1 MAKWM
6 KRPIFFTS
14 FFSMKLSGSKL
25 RTSAAIWQANAEASN
40 PVMRSTPLLAARRA
54 CHTESVV
61 LPSEQIR
68 PMPVMTTRLPEVL
81 AKLLACLR
89 VLADVLDGIR
99 YGANLLRI
107 LVGDFDI
114 EGLFEGHHQFDRVE
128 RIRAQVIH
136 ERSAGRNLALVH
148 PQLFD
153 NNLFHFFING
163 CHVSPRFQVWESRVR
178 VPGRR
183 LLIYDCISLQR
194 SYEVETSSLK
204 GIRKVCKGS
213 KAKTGVFEI
222 TTES

>member
-1 MAKWM
+1 IAKWM

-40 PVMRSTPLLAARRA
+40 PVMRSTPLLPASRA
-54 CHTESVV
+54 CHTVSVV
-61 LPSEQIR
+61 LPNPQIR
-68 PMPVMTTRLPEVL
+68 PMPVMTTRLPAAL

-99 YGANLLRI
+99 HSANLLRI

-114 EGLFEGHHQFDRVE
+114 EGLFEGHHQLDRVE
-128 RIRAQVIH
+128 RIGAQVIH

-148 PQLFD
+148 SQLLD

-163 CHVSPRFQVWESRVR
+163 CHCFSSFLNLGIAG
-178 VPGRR
+178 PGSGPR
-183 LLIYDCISLQR
+183 LLI
-194 SYEVETSSLK
+194 
-204 GIRKVCKGS
+204 
-213 KAKTGVFEI
+213 
-222 TTES
+222 